1 MGVKTLAVMA
11 AGMSLSFAVATSAIA
26 AEKAMYT
33 IKGGNSI
40 PKSLTGKAGDA
51 KKGRALAIDRKM
63 GNCLACHAMPI
74 PEQAFHGEVGP
85 SLEGI
90 ASRMSEGE
98 MRLRIVNPKV
108 VNKGTIMPAFYK
120 KDGFTGVL
128 KKFKGK
134 TILSAAQIED
144 IIAYLKTL
152 K

>member
-1 MGVKTLAVMA
+1 LGVKTLAVIA
-11 AGMSLSFAVATSAIA
+11 AGLSLSFAVATNAVA

-33 IKGGNSI
+33 VMNGESI

-51 KKGRALAIDRKM
+51 KNGRKLAIHRKK
-63 GNCLACHAMPI
+63 GNCLACHEMPI
-74 PEQAFHGEVGP
+74 PEQAFHGKIGP
-85 SLEGI
+85 SLKGI

-108 VNKGTIMPAFYK
+108 ANEDTIMPAFYK
-120 KDGFTGVL
+120 KDGFTRVL

-134 TILSAAQIED
+134 TMLSAAQIED
-144 IIAYLKTL
+144 IIAYLNTL

>member
-33 IKGGNSI
+33 IKGGKSI
-40 PKSLTGKAGDA
+40 SESLTGKAGDA
-51 KKGRALAIDRKM
+51 KKGRALAIHRKK
-63 GNCLACHAMPI
+63 GNCLACHEMPI
-74 PEQAFHGEVGP
+74 PEQAFHGKVGP

-90 ASRMSEGE
+90 ASRLSEGE

-108 VNKGTIMPAFYK
+108 INKDTIMPAFYK
-120 KDGFTGVL
+120 KDGLHRVL

-144 IIAYLKTL
+144 IIAYLNTL

>member
-1 MGVKTLAVMA
+1 MAVIA
-11 AGMSLSFAVATSAIA
+11 AGLSLNFAVATNAVA

-33 IKGGNSI
+33 VMNGESI

-51 KKGRALAIDRKM
+51 KNGRKLAIHRKK
-63 GNCLACHAMPI
+63 GNCLACHEMPI
-74 PEQAFHGEVGP
+74 PEQAFHGKVGP
-85 SLEGI
+85 SLKGI

-108 VNKGTIMPAFYK
+108 ANEDTIMPAFYK
-120 KDGFTGVL
+120 KDGFTRVL

-134 TILSAAQIED
+134 TMLSAAQIED
-144 IIAYLKTL
+144 IIAYLNTL